1 MRNLLKKYIWIIAG
15 VLLTILLFTKINLLP
30 SIKNLFKSQP
40 VLIDATPIV
49 IQEIKS
55 LASLI
60 TITYTNEIVMDTV
73 QIGNGLPNLLPL
85 SIGATILP
93 SVKKLVIIGR
103 GKVLAGTDLNRM
115 KATDVT
121 VSGDSV
127 NVIVPHARI
136 LQTILNPSDFE
147 TFIEDGKWNEE
158 AVTALKIKIRNNIN
172 EQAIQQGIP
181 EKADARCKLILENYL
196 MNTGF
201 KKVTISF
208 L

>member
-1 MRNLLKKYIWIIAG
+1 MRNLLKKYIWIVAG
-15 VLLTILLFTKINLLP
+15 ILLIVFLISRISWFP
-30 SIKNLFKSQP
+30 SIKNLFKTQP
-40 VLIDATPIV
+40 VVIDATPIV
-49 IQEIKS
+49 IQEIKT

-60 TITYTNEIVMDTV
+60 TITYSNEIVMDTV
-73 QIGNGLPNLLPL
+73 QVGNGLPSLLPL
-85 SIGATILP
+85 NIGTTILP
-93 SVKKLVIIGR
+93 SVNKLVIIGR
-103 GKVLAGTDLNRM
+103 GKVIAGTDLSKM
-115 KATDVT
+115 QGDDVI

-127 NVIVPHARI
+127 HVAVPHANI

-147 TFIEDGKWNEE
+147 TFIEDGKWNDE